1 MLRGISATAFSSAGV
16 VTAAGTTQGT
26 ATPITTRY
34 AVVVVDTGATGAI
47 LPAAKAGMTIKL
59 LAVGGGANIY
69 PATGNEIFGLS
80 AVGVNTPAQMAD
92 ETAAQFDSMSDGFWY
107 ATALGA

>member
-16 VTAAGTTQGT
+16 VMAAGTTQGT
-26 ATPITTRY
+26 STPITTRY

-47 LPAAKAGMTIKL
+47 LPAAKAGMTIKVF
-59 LAVGGGANIY
+59 AFDGNANIY
-69 PATGNEIFGLS
+69 PATGEQILGMS
-80 AVGVNTPAQMAD
+80 VVGVNSPAVVTD
-92 ETAAQFDSMSDGFWY
+92 TTAAQFDCFGDGSWS